1 MVESK
6 YILITDDGQYE
17 SDNLFFLICEII
29 IHRTWHLIKHGK
41 WMD

>member
-1 MVESK
+1 MAESK
-6 YILITDDGQYE
+6 YVLTTGAGHYE

-29 IHRTWHLIKHGK
+29 IHRTWHLIKHGR